1 MNNSTPT
8 VYTTRTLSSTPRQ
21 FISASPAAPYTLC
34 MELILT
40 CRQCGHREAGNTER
54 ALMTKIRMWNH
65 LTHAHPTQTEV
76 FNFKQRVEEH
86 SSA

>member
-1 MNNSTPT
+1 
-8 VYTTRTLSSTPRQ
+8 
-21 FISASPAAPYTLC
+21 

-65 LTHAHPTQTEV
+65 LNHAHPALTDA
-76 FNFKQRVEEH
+76 FKQTVIATAT
-86 SSA
+86 SFIYSKI

>member
-1 MNNSTPT
+1 
-8 VYTTRTLSSTPRQ
+8 
-21 FISASPAAPYTLC
+21 

-40 CRQCGHREAGNTER
+40 CKQCGHREVGTADR
-54 ALMTKIRMWNH
+54 ALMSKVRMWNH

-86 SSA
+86 SLV